1 MLSAVEARNLIDRRL
16 GGTRLVAHCLFVGDL
31 MAALAER
38 IGAPA
43 ELWRATGYCHDLD
56 YFAIDG
62 DWSRHGLITVRALAG
77 RLPEE
82 ALEAIAA
89 HDHRTGRT
97 AATPLADALKLADAL
112 AVAEEALGRSIL
124 AARLLERGGEDVLVA
139 GKPWLDATIGQ
150 AADRLGL
157 DLLEITTM
165 LPLLQR
171 ISR

>member
-1 MLSAVEARNLIDRRL
+1 MLTAAQARALLDRRL
-16 GGTRLVAHCLFVGDL
+16 GGTRLVPHCLFVGDL

-62 DWSRHGLITVRALAG
+62 DWSRHGLITARALAG

-89 HDHRTGRT
+89 HDYRTGRT
-97 AATPLADALKLADAL
+97 AATLLADALKLADAL
-112 AVAEEALGRSIL
+112 AVADEALGRPVL
-124 AARLLERGGEDVLVA
+124 AARLLEHTPGDVLVA
-139 GKPWLDATIGQ
+139 DKPWLAAIIERSALHLELTLYDIATI
-150 AADRLGL
+150 
-157 DLLEITTM
+157 
-165 LPLLQR
+165 LPPVRQT
-171 ISR
+171 